1 MVSLSIP
8 GLLLTMA
15 FISGAEVK
23 IPPPTTRAEFG
34 TTAILPCHLESEGS
48 IFWEKRAYNSSKW
61 DLVSEGKQLTL
72 KNVGLR
78 DLGIYRCRNSNND
91 TSCEIGLRVYRIPY
105 SRLFNL
111 KDSEKNVILMV
122 EGILLLSFVIIPGTI
137 LLRKKSQRSLKERI
151 QRYKEENEN
160 LYQGLN
166 QEDQA
171 TYEDITRGQQSMYQ
185 DVANCRRSVVDLEK
199 P

>member
-1 MVSLSIP
+1 MVGLSIP

-23 IPPPTTRAEFG
+23 IPPPTIRAEFG
-34 TTAILPCHLESEGS
+34 KTASLPCHLESEDN

-61 DLVSEGKQLTL
+61 DTVSEGKQLIL
-72 KNVGLR
+72 ENVGLR
-78 DLGIYRCRNSNND
+78 DLGIYRCRNSSND
-91 TSCEIGLRVYRIPY
+91 TSCEIGLRVYRMPY
-105 SRLFNL
+105 SRLINL
-111 KDSEKNVILMV
+111 KDSEKNIILMV

-137 LLRKKSQRSLKERI
+137 LLRKKSQRSLQERI

-185 DVANCRRSVVDLEK
+185 DVANCRRSAVDLEK